1 MQVVYTPGVMAMGWE
16 WRAWRRGSGVPR
28 SDEVV
33 GALSLVLDSNGF
45 TAQLNSNK
53 LVNNARLS
61 VAILGFG
68 LETPVRA
75 GENRGEQLE
84 HEFVVL
90 GFASYQS
97 NGRWQGTLPEAPLR

>member
-1 MQVVYTPGVMAMGWE
+1 M
-16 WRAWRRGSGVPR
+16 
-28 SDEVV
+28 
-33 GALSLVLDSNGF
+33 DSNGF

-90 GFASYQS
+90 GFVSYQG
-97 NGRWQGTLPEAPLR
+97 NGRWQGTLPEAPLREEATRLGIAAWVSGSDAQRPLQAAGGWLN